1 MNIIIAMQSNT
12 SILPMTYI
20 GIKEV
25 TSNVTPNPST
35 KYIIRKAIVLSNLSS
50 MLANVFM
57 LVKYLN

>member
-25 TSNVTPNPST
+25 TSSVTPNPSMR
-35 KYIIRKAIVLSNLSS
+35 YIIRKDIVLSNLIS